1 MLIEPIGAIAMKNS
15 VPGAASL
22 LFVLAA
28 GLAATTVGAA
38 EIRIRSDEWLPYN
51 GPSTLKPPGYMIELA
66 QLIAKANGHTIQYSH
81 LPWDDAIAAVRAGT
95 YDCVVGAMV
104 SDAEGFSFPAT
115 AWGRSDN
122 QFFVLEGNTW
132 RYTGIDSLAAVRLAV
147 IEGYSYGDEIDAYIE
162 QHKDDPAR
170 IQVVSS
176 QGRAVI
182 NAISRIVTRKVDA
195 LIEDGNVA
203 NSAIGRLQ
211 LTGRIVPVGSTGDI
225 NDIYIACTPADPRG
239 KVYADMFSAGIDQL
253 RASGELATILG
264 KYSLGDWKA
273 PGGPE

>member
-1 MLIEPIGAIAMKNS
+1 MKSGTNVASRLLSALAALAALAIAS
-15 VPGAASL
+15 SA
-22 LFVLAA
+22 
-28 GLAATTVGAA
+28 VGA

-51 GPSTLKPPGYMIELA
+51 GPSTLNPPGYMIELA
-66 QLIAKANGHTIQYSH
+66 DAIAKANGHTIQYSH

-104 SDAEGFSFPAT
+104 SDAEDFAFPASS
-115 AWGRSDN
+115 WGRSDN
-122 QFFVLEGNTW
+122 QFFVLEGTTW
-132 RYTGIDSLAAVRLAV
+132 RYTGIDSLASVRLAV

-211 LTGRIVPVGSTGDI
+211 LTGRIIPAGSTGDV

-239 KVYADMFSAGIDQL
+239 RTYADMFSAGIDQL

-264 KYSLGDWKA
+264 KYSLSDWKA

>member
-1 MLIEPIGAIAMKNS
+1 MKHRLLAG
-15 VPGAASL
+15 PGL
-22 LFVLAA
+22 LLALAA
-28 GLAATTVGAA
+28 GLAAGIAGAT

-66 QLIAKANGHTIQYSH
+66 QQIAAANGHTIEYSH

-95 YDCVVGAMV
+95 YDCVVGAMI
-104 SDAEGFSFPAT
+104 SDAEGFAFPAT
-115 AWGRSDN
+115 PWGRSDN

-132 RYTGIDSLAAVRLAV
+132 RYDGIDSLASVRLAV

-162 QHKDDPAR
+162 EHKDDPAR

-182 NAISRIVTRKVDA
+182 NAISRIITRKVDA
-195 LIEDGNVA
+195 MIEDGNVA

-211 LTGRIVPVGSTGDI
+211 LTGRVIPVGSAAEV

-253 RASGELATILG
+253 RASGELDAILG
-264 KYSLGDWKA
+264 RYSLSDWKV
-273 PGGPE
+273 PGGPEQGGAGPDR